1 MTFRPFCND
10 SAIYPTY
17 YKSRVHNGGSSVSSG
32 NGLLGTSGFSK
43 VTDASSSQIAY
54 SIIQGTVPVKSYG
67 WFWVEVTDK
76 VSNFATESQPEIHTY
91 MNSRWDKAPESSKQQ
106 IGNTLLKRRLSK
118 FSSLV
123 EGDTIEVTPTAWT
136 VYGLGGEESDFDTF
150 LADQN
155 MINPGD
161 TADISAVADVEALG
175 FSVIL
180 PTTLPIY
187 VDKLNQVS
195 VATNATVENKSGAAV
210 ELQTIEIQAKPDTG
224 WILITDGEPSKK
236 RDAQEFTFT
245 TSLTNGTILDTGE
258 IKPFSYNAKLSPLT
272 EGVESLDL
280 ASVLVT
286 VDWAPEE

>member
-1 MTFRPFCND
+1 
-10 SAIYPTY
+10 
-17 YKSRVHNGGSSVSSG
+17 
-32 NGLLGTSGFSK
+32 
-43 VTDASSSQIAY
+43 
-54 SIIQGTVPVKSYG
+54 
-67 WFWVEVTDK
+67 
-76 VSNFATESQPEIHTY
+76 
-91 MNSRWDKAPESSKQQ
+91 MNSHYTGDFSNTTVGVAIFNEADYEATTSHMVSMISNQPQSSKQQ
-106 IGNTLLKRRLSK
+106 TGNTLLKRRLSK

-136 VYGLGGEESDFDTF
+136 IYGLGGEESDFDTF

-161 TADISAVADVEALG
+161 TADISAVADVESLG

-210 ELQTIEIQAKPDTG
+210 ELQTIEIQAKPNTG
-224 WILITDGEPSKK
+224 WTLITDGEPSKK
-236 RDAQEFTFT
+236 RDSQEFTFT

-258 IKPFSYNAKLSPLT
+258 IKSFSYNAKLSPLT